1 MKELFALAL
10 LFFPLQARALEGVSV
25 EAGRGGRDVTLARIA
40 GQWDWQSRRGY
51 WEASAGVWDGN
62 RGTIYDLGLT
72 PVFRFGERFYAEG
85 AIGVHWLSS
94 TGIESARDFS
104 THFQFGDHLG
114 VGWRRGDYDL
124 SVRLQHLSNGGIRNP
139 NPGINFLLL
148 RLQYHLR

>member
-1 MKELFALAL
+1 MKKLFALAL
-10 LFFPLQARALEGVSV
+10 LLLSLQAHALDGVSV

-40 GQWDWQSRRGY
+40 AQWDWQSRRGY
-51 WEASAGVWDGN
+51 WEASAGAWDGN

-72 PVFRFGERFYAEG
+72 PVFRFGERFYAEA
-85 AIGVHWLSS
+85 AIGAHWLSS
-94 TGIESARDFS
+94 TGIESARAFS